1 MITTRPA
8 SSRGRTHIDWL
19 DSWHSF
25 SFGGYQDPAHMN
37 FRALR
42 VINDD
47 RVAPGMGFGEHGHR
61 DMEIISIVLEGSLKH
76 QDSLGHGEVLPPGEV
91 QVMTAGKGI
100 RHSEFNPSADLPVHF
115 LQVWIMP
122 EAQGLPPA
130 YGQRSFPAAARANQ
144 LRRVAGKVGVE
155 TDGALKINQDADLFL
170 ANLNPSGQVQ
180 HTLRPGRAAYIHIAT
195 GSVNVNGQD
204 LSEGDGAAIENE
216 TVVTLKGVATAS
228 EVLVFDLA

>member
-1 MITTRPA
+1 
-8 SSRGRTHIDWL
+8 
-19 DSWHSF
+19 
-25 SFGGYQDPAHMN
+25 MN
-37 FRALR
+37 FRSLR

-76 QDSLGHGEVLPPGEV
+76 QDSLGHGEVLTPGEV

-100 RHSEFNPSADLPVHF
+100 RHSEFNPAADLPVHF
-115 LQVWIMP
+115 LQVWIVP

-130 YGQRSFPAAARANQ
+130 YGQRSFPAAARVNQ
-144 LRRVAGKVGVE
+144 LRRVAGKVGAE

-170 ANLNPSGQVQ
+170 ASLTPVGQVQ
-180 HTLRPGRAAYIHIAT
+180 HNLRPGRAAYIHVAT
-195 GSVNVNGQD
+195 GKINVNGQE

-216 TVVTLKGVATAS
+216 TVVTLKGVAPAS